1 MDFTYEAYVELI
13 KLLKD
18 KGYHFCNYLNH
29 DKYEK
34 TVIFRHDIDTS
45 LNKALEIAK
54 IEHENNITSTF
65 FVLLSTNFYNIFSKE
80 SNDILKEITALG
92 HEIGLH
98 FDEKRYEI
106 SSVKELEY
114 WVLKE
119 SKILEDL
126 LNEEVKSVS
135 MHRPSK
141 WILEN
146 DIHFDGMINSYSKK
160 FLSDFKYL
168 SDSRMYWREDV
179 LAIVDSEVYDK
190 LHILTHAFWYADN
203 NEAMAE
209 KLEKFIIDAKK
220 ERYYYLK
227 DNIRDIEKIISEG
240 ELIHENKIK

>member
-18 KGYHFCNYLNH
+18 KGYDFCSYLNY
-29 DKYEK
+29 DKYKK
-34 TVIFRHDIDTS
+34 TVIFRHDIDNS
-45 LNKALEIAK
+45 LEKALEIAK

-65 FVLLSTNFYNIFSKE
+65 FVLLSTNFYNVFSKE
-80 SNDILKEITALG
+80 SNDILKEIIALG

-106 SSVKELEY
+106 SSIKELEY
-114 WVLKE
+114 WVVKE
-119 SKILEDL
+119 SKVLEEAL
-126 LNEEVKSVS
+126 GEKVKSVS

-146 DIHFDGMINSYSKK
+146 DIYFEGIINSYSKK

-168 SDSRMYWREDV
+168 SDSRMHWREDV
-179 LAIVDSEVYDK
+179 IAIVDSEVYDR

-203 NEAMAE
+203 NENMEE
-209 KLEKFIIDAKK
+209 KLKKFIGDARK

-227 DNIRDIEKIISEG
+227 DNIRDIEEIISEF
-240 ELIHENKIK
+240 NKKD

>member
-1 MDFTYEAYVELI
+1 MDFTYEGYIELI

-18 KGYHFCNYLNH
+18 KGYDFCRYLNY
-29 DKYEK
+29 DKYKK
-34 TVIFRHDIDTS
+34 TVIFRHDIDNS
-45 LNKALEIAK
+45 LEKALEIAK

-80 SNDILKEITALG
+80 SNDILRGIIALG
-92 HEIGLH
+92 HDVGLH
-98 FDEKRYEI
+98 FDEKRYDI
-106 SSVKELEY
+106 SSIKELEY

-119 SKILEDL
+119 SKILEETL
-126 LNEEVKSVS
+126 GEKVNSVS

-146 DIHFDGMINSYSKK
+146 DIHFDGIINSYSKE

-168 SDSRMYWREDV
+168 SDSRMRWREDV
-179 LAIVDSEVYDK
+179 ISIVDSEVYDR

-203 NEAMAE
+203 NETMEE
-209 KLEKFIIDAKK
+209 KLNKFIGDGRK

-227 DNIRDIEKIISEG
+227 DNIKDIEEIISEY
-240 ELIHENKIK
+240 NVRS